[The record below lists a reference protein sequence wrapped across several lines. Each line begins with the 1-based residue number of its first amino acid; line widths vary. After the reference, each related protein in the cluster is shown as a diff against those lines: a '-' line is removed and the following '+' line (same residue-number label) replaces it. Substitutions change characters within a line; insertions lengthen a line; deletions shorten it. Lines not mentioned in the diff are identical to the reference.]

1 MKFDESYELLAD
13 MYADSYY
20 PKKLTDKVKN
30 HIKQAISALEQGQKD
45 PAKVQK
51 IFDKMTAAINRLEE
65 EFEDAG
71 SELETSARDCIA
83 TDVMYILD
91 WFELELDVEE
101 ALREREW

>member
-13 MYADSYY
+13 MYADRSY

-30 HIKQAISALEQGQKD
+30 HIKQTISALEQGQKD

-51 IFDKMTAAINRLEE
+51 IFDKMTIAINRLEP
-65 EFEDAG
+65 EFEAAG
-71 SELETSARDCIA
+71 SELETAARDCIA

-91 WFELELDVEE
+91 WFELDLDVEE

>member
-1 MKFDESYELLAD
+1 MKFDEGYEFLAD
-13 MYADSYY
+13 MYEDTYF

-30 HIKQAISALEQGQKD
+30 HIKQAVAALEQGQKD

-51 IFDKMTAAINRLEE
+51 IFDKMTLAINNLMP

-71 SELETSARDCIA
+71 RELETVARDCIA

-91 WFELELDVEE
+91 WFELELDVED
-101 ALREREW
+101 ALRERDF

>member
-1 MKFDESYELLAD
+1 MKFDEGYEFLAD
-13 MYADSYY
+13 MYEDTYF

-30 HIKQAISALEQGQKD
+30 HIKQAVAALEQGQKD

-51 IFDKMTAAINRLEE
+51 IFDKMTLAINKLMP

-71 SELETSARDCIA
+71 SELETVARDCIA

-91 WFELELDVEE
+91 WFELELDVED
-101 ALREREW
+101 ALRERDF